1 MKDTAF
7 SMNTLAISIAE
18 VIAKDANSEEIA
30 RAVHFL
36 NLLQQALKTY
46 L

>member
-1 MKDTAF
+1 
-7 SMNTLAISIAE
+7 MNTLAISVAE
-18 VIAKDANSEEIA
+18 VLAKDADKEEIA

-36 NLLQQALKTY
+36 ILLQQALKTY